1 MQYLVLRKK
10 ILTKMAIDR
19 PITIAIIIFIII
31 LLMYFF
37 AVPKYYEFRDLQVK
51 LSKAEAEYNGKFAY
65 YSEVSKVFRELED
78 RKESLDKIENA
89 IPPKP
94 QLADLI
100 YFLQQKSSESG
111 LIVKNILL
119 TKISSVTSE
128 SSIKE
133 IIFSLDSL
141 GNYQSLKNFLSLI
154 EGSSRLF
161 EVDNISFGSQVINQS
176 SQKSPIVQSLP
187 TQTSLLQE
195 TYSFRLEIKTHSY

>member
-1 MQYLVLRKK
+1 
-10 ILTKMAIDR
+10 MAIDR

-37 AVPKYYEFRDLQVK
+37 AVPKYYEFRALQVK
-51 LSKAEAEYNGKFAY
+51 LSEAEAEYNGKFAY

-133 IIFSLDSL
+133 IIFSLDLL

-161 EVDNISFGSQVINQS
+161 EVDNISFGSQVTN
-176 SQKSPIVQSLP
+176 QSLP
-187 TQTSLLQE
+187 NNSVVQSSSAQE
-195 TYSFRLEIKTHSY
+195 TYSFKLEIKTHSY

>member
-1 MQYLVLRKK
+1 MK
-10 ILTKMAIDR
+10 IDR

-37 AVPKYYEFRDLQVK
+37 VVPKYYEFRDIQVK
-51 LSKAEAEYNGKFAY
+51 LATAEAEYNGKFAY
-65 YSEVSKVFRELED
+65 YSEISKIFRELEN
-78 RKESLDKIENA
+78 RKEVLDKIVSA

-100 YFLQQKSSESG
+100 YFFQQKGTESG

-119 TKISSVTSE
+119 TKISPVTSE
-128 SSIKE
+128 SNIKE
-133 IIFSLDSL
+133 IVFSLDLL

-161 EVDNISFGSQVINQS
+161 EVDSIYFGSQ
-176 SQKSPIVQSLP
+176 SQLSQPLA
-187 TQTSLLQE
+187 QE
-195 TYSFRLEIKTHSY
+195 SYSFRLEIKTHSY